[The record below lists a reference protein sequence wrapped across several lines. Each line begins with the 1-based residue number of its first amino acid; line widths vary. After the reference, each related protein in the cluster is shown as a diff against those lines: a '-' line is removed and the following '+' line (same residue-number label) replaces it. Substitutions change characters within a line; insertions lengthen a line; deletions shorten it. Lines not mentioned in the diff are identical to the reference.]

1 MTTHVPPHTIG
12 LASDPGSASARPPIT
27 GGLLAAADAL
37 DLMNAWFFVSEIN
50 GEVSISR
57 MEDDGS
63 LTYFGLDDLQLLLSN
78 TFVEIGNRHMPIS
91 KFWLAHHCR
100 RQCKIVFKPRGT
112 VAADEYNLFRGFA
125 ITPVVRYQ
133 KQRRFLRHLWRI
145 ICKRDKIK
153 FKYLMRWL
161 AWCIQN
167 PDRRAEVIVVLM
179 SEAEGCGKSTVGQV
193 MLDIFGQGKGRH
205 GLLVEDK
212 EQLLGKFNSHLE
224 TTCFVLGE
232 EVLWAGDHSTADAL
246 KSRITAP
253 TIPIEEK
260 YRARRSA
267 PNRLHVMLTT
277 NHSWAIPAGVNA
289 RRYFVAE
296 VSDEVAQDKAWFNPL
311 YQDLT
316 DGGAGEFLN
325 LLLNLKLGDWHPRDV
340 PKTAELAQQQ
350 VLSAGSTEQWLLAC
364 AEMEGVV
371 GIGPAPVAQLGT
383 LVSTQE
389 LYGAYSDFTRRRSA
403 RVDGLPNFGR
413 VLTKIC
419 GPARRL
425 PVSRSLQRSP
435 GHSIPSAGQI
445 VKLVHKHLRAGV

>member
-1 MTTHVPPHTIG
+1 MTAFVTTPTPQ
-12 LASDPGSASARPPIT
+12 PNRPPIT
-27 GGLLAAADAL
+27 GGLLAAADAI

-57 MEDDGS
+57 IEDDGT
-63 LTYFGLDDLQLLLSN
+63 LTHFGLDDLQLLLSN
-78 TFVEIGNRHMPIS
+78 TCVQLGNRQMPIS
-91 KFWLAHHCR
+91 KFWLAHHRR
-100 RQCKIVFKPRGT
+100 RQFKIVFKPKGT
-112 VAADEYNLFRGFA
+112 VEVDEYNQFRGLA
-125 ITPVVRYQ
+125 ITPVGGYQ

-153 FKYLMRWL
+153 FRYLMLWL

-167 PDRRAEVIVVLM
+167 PDRRAEVIV
-179 SEAEGCGKSTVGQV
+179 
-193 MLDIFGQGKGRH
+193 
-205 GLLVEDK
+205 LLVEDK
-212 EQLLGKFNSHLE
+212 DQLLGKFNSHLE

-232 EVLWAGDHSTADAL
+232 EVLWAGDYSTADAL
-246 KSRITAP
+246 KSRITAS

-296 VSDEVAQDKAWFNPL
+296 ISDEVAQDKAWFDPL
-311 YQDLT
+311 YQDLR
-316 DGGAGEFLN
+316 DGGTGEFLN
-325 LLLNLKLGDWHPRDV
+325 LLLTLKLGDWHPRDV

-364 AEMEGVV
+364 AEMEGVI
-371 GIGPAPVAQLGT
+371 GSGPAPAAQLGT

-419 GPARRL
+419 GPSRRL
-425 PVSRSLQRSP
+425 PVSRSPHRSP
-435 GHSIPSAGQI
+435 GHSIPSASQLT
-445 VKLVHKHLRAGV
+445 KLVHSHLKAGV

>member
-1 MTTHVPPHTIG
+1 MTIFATNPAPQPNRT
-12 LASDPGSASARPPIT
+12 PII

-37 DLMNAWFFVSEIN
+37 ELMNAWFFVSEIN

-57 MEDDGS
+57 IEDNGT
-63 LTYFGLDDLQLLLSN
+63 LTHFGLDDLQLLLSN

-91 KFWLAHHCR
+91 KFWLAHHRR
-100 RQCKIVFKPRGT
+100 RQCKIVFKTSDT
-112 VAADEYNLFRGFA
+112 VEPDEYNLFRGFA
-125 ITPVVRYQ
+125 IFPAPGLR

-145 ICKRDKIK
+145 ICKRDKMK

-232 EVLWAGDHSTADAL
+232 EVLWAGDYSTADAL
-246 KSRITAP
+246 KSRITAS

-296 VSDEVAQDKAWFNPL
+296 ISDEVAQDKVWFDPL
-311 YQDLT
+311 HQDLR
-316 DGGAGEFLN
+316 DGGTGEFLN
-325 LLLNLKLGDWHPRDV
+325 LLLTLKLGDWHPRDV
-340 PKTAELAQQQ
+340 PKTAELAEQQ

-364 AEMEGVV
+364 AEMEGVIGV
-371 GIGPAPVAQLGT
+371 GPTPTAQLGT

-419 GPARRL
+419 GPSRRL
-425 PVSRSLQRSP
+425 PVSRSPHRSP
-435 GHSIPSAGQI
+435 GHSVPSASQLT
-445 VKLVHKHLRAGV
+445 KLVHRHLKAGV

>member
-1 MTTHVPPHTIG
+1 MTAFVTTPTPQ
-12 LASDPGSASARPPIT
+12 PNRPPIT
-27 GGLLAAADAL
+27 GGLLAAADAI

-57 MEDDGS
+57 IEDDGT
-63 LTYFGLDDLQLLLSN
+63 LTHFGLDDLQLLLSN
-78 TFVEIGNRHMPIS
+78 TCVQLGNRQMPIS
-91 KFWLAHHCR
+91 KFWLAHHRR
-100 RQCKIVFKPRGT
+100 RQFKIVFKPKGT
-112 VAADEYNLFRGFA
+112 VEVDEYNQFRGLA
-125 ITPVVRYQ
+125 ITPVGGYQ

-153 FKYLMRWL
+153 FRYLMLWL

-212 EQLLGKFNSHLE
+212 DQLLGKFNSHLE

-232 EVLWAGDHSTADAL
+232 EVLWAGDYSTADAL
-246 KSRITAP
+246 KSRITAS

-296 VSDEVAQDKAWFNPL
+296 ISDEVAQDKAWFDPL
-311 YQDLT
+311 YQDLR
-316 DGGAGEFLN
+316 DGGTGEFLN
-325 LLLNLKLGDWHPRDV
+325 LLLTLKLGDWHPRDV

-364 AEMEGVV
+364 AEMEGVI
-371 GIGPAPVAQLGT
+371 GSGPAPAAQLGT

-419 GPARRL
+419 GPSRRL
-425 PVSRSLQRSP
+425 PVSRSPHRSP
-435 GHSIPSAGQI
+435 GHSIPSASQLT
-445 VKLVHKHLRAGV
+445 KLVHSHLKAGV

>member
-1 MTTHVPPHTIG
+1 MTVFVTNPTPQ
-12 LASDPGSASARPPIT
+12 PNRPPIT

-37 DLMNAWFFVSEIN
+37 ELMNAWFFVSEIN

-57 MEDDGS
+57 IEDDGT
-63 LTYFGLDDLQLLLSN
+63 LTHFGLDDLQLLLSN

-100 RQCKIVFKPRGT
+100 RQCKIVFKSRGN
-112 VAADEYNLFRGFA
+112 VEVGEYNQFRGFA
-125 ITPVVRYQ
+125 ITPIVGYQ
-133 KQRRFLRHLWRI
+133 KQRRFLQHLWRI
-145 ICKRDKIK
+145 VCKRDKIK
-153 FKYLMRWL
+153 FKYLMWWL
-161 AWCIQN
+161 AWCVQN

-193 MLDIFGQGKGRH
+193 LLDIFGQGKGRH

-224 TTCFVLGE
+224 TACFVLGE
-232 EVLWAGDHSTADAL
+232 EVLWAGDYSTADAL
-246 KSRITAP
+246 KSRITAS

-260 YRARRSA
+260 YRARRAA

-277 NHSWAIPAGVNA
+277 NHPWAIPAGVDA

-296 VSDEVAQDKAWFNPL
+296 VSDEAAQDKAWFGPL
-311 YQDLT
+311 YQDLM
-316 DGGAGEFLN
+316 DGGTGEFLN
-325 LLLNLKLGDWHPRDV
+325 LLLMLKLGNWHPRDV

-364 AEMEGVV
+364 AEMEGVI
-371 GIGPAPVAQLGT
+371 GIGPMPAAQLGT

-419 GPARRL
+419 GPSRRL
-425 PVSRSLQRSP
+425 PASRSPHRSP
-435 GHSIPSAGQI
+435 AYSIPGANQLT
-445 VKLVHKHLRAGV
+445 KLVHRHLKAGV